1 MLTTQ
6 RNRSED
12 RDTVTMLVIGRLRD
26 LEQRINSKT
35 LGRIRELRVESTG
48 DSIVL
53 HGTTT
58 TYYSKQ
64 LATQII
70 LEEFGDY
77 ALENEIQVT

>member
-6 RNRSED
+6 QRSTKD

-35 LGRIRELRVESTG
+35 LGRIRELQVESTG
-48 DSIVL
+48 DSILL

-77 ALENEIQVT
+77 TLDNEIQVV